1 MNASTRSNLLD
12 FMVTDPKPEKG
23 SFRLYP
29 NPNDGNFSIDYDAP
43 DDIEEYKLTVVNS
56 QGRTVLVEELSQ
68 DQYMKHFD
76 LSYLVSGIYIV
87 MISTNEI
94 ILTQKFI
101 KQ

>member
-1 MNASTRSNLLD
+1 MA
-12 FMVTDPKPEKG
+12 
-23 SFRLYP
+23 
-29 NPNDGNFSIDYDAP
+29 
-43 DDIEEYKLTVVNS
+43 VVNS
-56 QGRTVLVEELSQ
+56 QERTLMVEELSQ

-87 MISTNEI
+87 MISSNEI